1 MNYSEFL
8 ISRFENRN
16 GSFSWRVD
24 GRLNGVRIRRN
35 FKTKEEACAEK
46 AALETKAAQIES
58 GRPNEI
64 ATFLTIDQV
73 RDAEMAFRRL
83 EGAGHSFMFCAD
95 FTLANYRT
103 PERQRQ
109 LTEAVQEYLAAK
121 ERERDQRAIT
131 ACQVIYISRELRC
144 LLKAFPGC
152 TVSELSAQRLTPYC
166 ERNKPSLKTVNNRR
180 GILSTFFKFAFQ
192 RDWIATN
199 PIEKVPSFRLAR
211 RRSSAATLTVAQ
223 ARELMAFVE
232 THEGGA
238 LVPFF
243 ALCLF
248 AGIRPC
254 VRAGE
259 ISKLQPEHVRLDE
272 GVILIPPEVSKVHE
286 KRVIAIQPNLAAWL
300 RAYPLANAPIV
311 PKNLQHSRARVAKR
325 FALSA
330 DVMRHTFI
338 SMFIAKYRSLGEAAL
353 QAGNSEAVIRK
364 HYLDVKSGAE
374 AAEFFNILPTRAAQA
389 GVPSAPAAATAP
401 RASVDV
407 QRAA

>member
-1 MNYSEFL
+1 MKSSEFL
-8 ISRFENRN
+8 VTRFQNRN
-16 GSFSWRVD
+16 GTASWRVD

-46 AALETKAAQIES
+46 ATLEIRAAQIES

-64 ATFLTIDQV
+64 ATSLTIEQV
-73 RDAEMAFRRL
+73 RDAETAFRRL
-83 EGAGHSFMFCAD
+83 EGAGHSLMFCAD
-95 FTLANYRT
+95 FTLTNYRK
-103 PERQRQ
+103 PERQRL
-109 LTEAVQEYLAAK
+109 LTEAVADYLAAK

-131 ACQVIYISRELRC
+131 ACQVVYIGRELRS

-152 TVSELSAQRLTPYC
+152 VISDLTAQRLRPYC
-166 ERNKPSLKTVNNRR
+166 ERNTPSLKTVNNRR

-192 RDWIATN
+192 HDWVASN

-259 ISKLQPEHVRLDE
+259 ISKLRAEHIRLDE
-272 GVILIPPEVSKVHE
+272 GVIVIPPEVSKVHE
-286 KRVIAIQPNLAAWL
+286 KRVVTIQPNLAAWL
-300 RAYPLANAPIV
+300 RAYPIENSPIV
-311 PKNLQHSRARVAKR
+311 PKNLQHTRARVAKKL
-325 FALSA
+325 ALSA

-364 HYLDVKSGAE
+364 HYLDIKSGAE
-374 AAEFFNILPTRAAQA
+374 ATEFFNILPQRAAM
-389 GVPSAPAAATAP
+389 PAAAKAP
-401 RASVDV
+401 HAQAQPTTVDV
-407 QRAA
+407 LRAA